1 MNLNTNVY
9 NLQESDSEDDK
20 YLRFFFISSGTEE
33 IIKVIDFQ
41 YLQKFQDHDI
51 YNLAFGNY
59 DLDNDDIVDDANSN
73 NGDPYQVFNTV
84 LSSIPYFFKKFPNNK
99 IIVQGSDSTD
109 EFLVNCKAN
118 CTKCK
123 NGTCRKYNQRL
134 RIYKGYVDKNYED
147 LIKEYTFFGGVKNED
162 GSSYLET
169 YEKFKDYF
177 SVVIQKK

>member
-9 NLQESDSEDDK
+9 DLQINESEKDK
-20 YLRFFFISSGTEE
+20 YLRYFFISNGNEK
-33 IIKVIDFQ
+33 IIKVIDYQ
-41 YLQKFQDHDI
+41 YLQPFQNHDI

-59 DLDNDDIVDDANSN
+59 DLENDTIVDDANAN

-84 LSSIPYFFKKFPNNK
+84 LSSIPYFFDKFPDDK

-109 EFLVNCKAN
+109 EFLQNCTAN

-123 NGTCRKYNQRL
+123 NGKCRKYNQRL
-134 RIYKGYVDKNYED
+134 RIYKNYVDKNYDD
-147 LIKEYTFFGGVKNED
+147 LIQEYTFYGGVKNED
-162 GSSYLET
+162 GSSYLEP

-177 SVVIQKK
+177 SVVVQKK